1 MTISFL
7 NINMFQKGFIAVF
20 LHVVNNI
27 NTLDRT
33 GNGMIP
39 VYICIVDISL
49 LSDLT

>member
-20 LHVVNNI
+20 LHVVN